1 MIFDDL
7 NQPVRE
13 PAPAEQTRRRRR
25 RRRSSSSGS
34 SSSFREAVKLA
45 EPRRERSDGNTVAWL
60 WVLGLLVAA
69 ALGFAWYLHHE
80 RSAPTKLSGDA
91 PSTMIM
97 PFIDPILAPLETGL
111 DGYSSETLS
120 SVEASLRAER
130 AKANLDN
137 QDVYS
142 AAATMVQILGEADAD
157 RRRHIDRLLKLGS
170 PVLGMPADPAARTD
184 IGEAERKHLELA
196 VGVSWQRNSV
206 TYRNRIEE
214 LWYRLLRLEQGR
226 FRDGSAPQSMM
237 PEIPS
242 SLEGGVSP
250 PASIETEEP

>member
-7 NQPVRE
+7 NQSARE
-13 PAPAEQTRRRRR
+13 PAPAEHALRRRR

-34 SSSFREAVKLA
+34 SSSFREAAKLA
-45 EPRRERSDGNTVAWL
+45 EPRDERSDGNAVAWL

-69 ALGFAWYLHHE
+69 VLGFAWYLHQE

-91 PSTMIM
+91 PSTMVM

-111 DGYSSETLS
+111 DGYSSGTLS
-120 SVEASLRAER
+120 SVEASLRTGR
-130 AKANLDN
+130 AKANLDD
-137 QDVYS
+137 QDIYA
-142 AAATMVQILGEADAD
+142 AAATMVQILGEAAAD
-157 RRRHIDRLLKLGS
+157 RRRHIERLLKLGS

-184 IGEAERKHLELA
+184 LGEAERKHLELA

-206 TYRNRIEE
+206 TYRNRVEE

-226 FRDGSAPQSMM
+226 FRGGSAPESMM
-237 PEIPS
+237 PDLPTSTVPNE
-242 SLEGGVSP
+242 
-250 PASIETEEP
+250 

>member
-1 MIFDDL
+1 
-7 NQPVRE
+7 
-13 PAPAEQTRRRRR
+13 
-25 RRRSSSSGS
+25 
-34 SSSFREAVKLA
+34 
-45 EPRRERSDGNTVAWL
+45 
-60 WVLGLLVAA
+60 
-69 ALGFAWYLHHE
+69 
-80 RSAPTKLSGDA
+80 
-91 PSTMIM
+91 MIM
-97 PFIDPILAPLETGL
+97 PFIDPILAPLEIGL

-120 SVEASLRAER
+120 SVKASLRTER
-130 AKANLDN
+130 AKANLDD
-137 QDVYS
+137 QDVYA

-170 PVLGMPADPAARTD
+170 PVLGIPADPAARTD

-206 TYRNRIEE
+206 TYRNRVEE

-226 FRDGSAPQSMM
+226 FRGGSAPQSMM

-250 PASIETEEP
+250 PASIRTEEP

>member
-7 NQPVRE
+7 NQQPARE
-13 PAPAEQTRRRRR
+13 PAPAEHTRRRRR
-25 RRRSSSSGS
+25 RRRSSSGS

-45 EPRRERSDGNTVAWL
+45 EPRRERSDGTAAAWL

-69 ALGFAWYLHHE
+69 ALSFAWYLHQE

-130 AKANLDN
+130 AKANLDD
-137 QDVYS
+137 QDVYA
-142 AAATMVQILGEADAD
+142 AAATMVQILGEAAAD
-157 RRRHIDRLLKLGS
+157 RRRHIERLLKLGS

-184 IGEAERKHLELA
+184 LGEAERKHLELA

-206 TYRNRIEE
+206 TYRNRVEE

-226 FRDGSAPQSMM
+226 FRGGSAPQSMM
-237 PEIPS
+237 PDLPTSTAPNE
-242 SLEGGVSP
+242 
-250 PASIETEEP
+250 

>member
-7 NQPVRE
+7 NQPARE

-45 EPRRERSDGNTVAWL
+45 EPRGERSDGNTVAWL

-69 ALGFAWYLHHE
+69 ALGFAWYLHQQ

-91 PSTMIM
+91 PSTLIM

-111 DGYSSETLS
+111 DGYSSEALS
-120 SVEASLRAER
+120 SVEASLRTER
-130 AKANLDN
+130 AKANLDD
-137 QDVYS
+137 QDVYA
-142 AAATMVQILGEADAD
+142 AAATMVQILSEAAAD

-170 PVLGMPADPAARTD
+170 PALGIPPDPAPRTD
-184 IGEAERKHLELA
+184 LGEAERKHLELA

-206 TYRNRIEE
+206 TYRNRVEE

-226 FRDGSAPQSMM
+226 FRGGSAPQSMM
-237 PEIPS
+237 PDLPTSTAPNE
-242 SLEGGVSP
+242 
-250 PASIETEEP
+250 

>member
-7 NQPVRE
+7 NQQPARE
-13 PAPAEQTRRRRR
+13 PAPAEHTRRRRR
-25 RRRSSSSGS
+25 RRRSSSGS

-45 EPRRERSDGNTVAWL
+45 EPRRERSDGNAAAWL

-69 ALGFAWYLHHE
+69 ALGFAWYLHQE

-111 DGYSSETLS
+111 DGYTSESLA
-120 SVEASLRAER
+120 SVESSLRAER
-130 AKANLDN
+130 AKANLDD
-137 QDVYS
+137 QEVY
-142 AAATMVQILGEADAD
+142 AVAATMMQILGEAAAD
-157 RRRHIDRLLKLGS
+157 RQRHIERLLKLGS
-170 PVLGMPADPAARTD
+170 PVLGMPADPSARTNL
-184 IGEAERKHLELA
+184 GEAERKHLELA

-206 TYRNRIEE
+206 TYRNRVEE

-226 FRDGSAPQSMM
+226 FRGGSAPHSMM
-237 PEIPS
+237 PDLPT
-242 SLEGGVSP
+242 P
-250 PASIETEEP
+250 PAPNE

>member
-7 NQPVRE
+7 NQSARE

-34 SSSFREAVKLA
+34 GSSFREAMKLA
-45 EPRRERSDGNTVAWL
+45 EPRHERSDGNTVAWL

-69 ALGFAWYLHHE
+69 ALGFAWYLHQE

-130 AKANLDN
+130 AKANLDD
-137 QDVYS
+137 QDVY

-170 PVLGMPADPAARTD
+170 PVLGMPTDPAARTD
-184 IGEAERKHLELA
+184 LGEAERKHLELA

-206 TYRNRIEE
+206 TYRNRVEE

-226 FRDGSAPQSMM
+226 FRGGSAPQSMV
-237 PEIPS
+237 PDLPKSTVPNE
-242 SLEGGVSP
+242 
-250 PASIETEEP
+250 